1 MLGLLYIMVS
11 IPIWVGQT
19 SNELRLQPFNP
30 TQHWSCWRPWRHP
43 TPAWG
48 GPRRSTCLS
57 LPRDLVLGRLSHL
70 SLLGDPPAWG
80 PRWSTCLDL
89 PRDLVPMKLSCLNLL
104 RDPPVQGFQE
114 VNMPLPAQGPNSQE
128 ANMPQ
133 SAWRFDLQ
141 EVIMPQPAWGSAP

>member
-1 MLGLLYIMVS
+1 MVS
-11 IPIWVGQT
+11 IPIHSGQI
-19 SNELRLQPFNP
+19 SNDLKLQPLILP
-30 TQHWSCWRPWRHP
+30 STSHTGDLGDAQLQPGCP
-43 TPAWG
+43 G
-48 GPRRSTCLS
+48 RSTHLDLPSYPVPGRLSCLS
-57 LPRDLVLGRLSHL
+57 LR
-70 SLLGDPPAWG
+70 GDPPAWG

-114 VNMPLPAQGPNSQE
+114 VNMPLPAQGPNSPE

-133 SAWRFDLQ
+133 SAWGFDLQ